1 MKKFFRKCLRCLPDG
16 YNVGIKVNK
25 CVFGRECRY
34 GIPFFI
40 RNNVFLYNVKAWR
53 CVKRVGVE

>member
-1 MKKFFRKCLRCLPDG
+1 M
-16 YNVGIKVNK
+16 
-25 CVFGRECRY
+25 FGRECLY

-53 CVKRVGVE
+53 CVKRGGRIVLTPPRMLIWMKKRRGGN

>member
-1 MKKFFRKCLRCLPDG
+1 M
-16 YNVGIKVNK
+16 
-25 CVFGRECRY
+25 FGRECRY

-53 CVKRVGVE
+53 CVKRGGRIVLTPPRMLMAHPINQGENSLIL